1 MSESL
6 RQRVGRLIAGG
17 FNALVDA
24 VENAAPEATMEQAI
38 REIDTAINEVRNEL
52 GVVEAQRHL
61 TSKRLAEDGQRVDTL
76 DDQAK
81 LALAEG
87 REDLAEAAVSRQI
100 DLETQLP
107 VLEAR
112 LADLG
117 DEKTKLEGY
126 VSALQAKKREMR
138 DALQSYQESRR
149 VAGQSSSGQPEQF
162 ATDSGGGQA
171 RAERAGDAFD
181 RVFRRQTGLQSGSGG
196 GIDDEA
202 RLSELEEMARQN
214 RVRERLLRLKSETS

>member
-1 MSESL
+1 
-6 RQRVGRLIAGG
+6 VGRLIAGG

-38 REIDTAINEVRNEL
+38 REIDTAVNEVRNEL
-52 GVVEAQRHL
+52 GVIEAQRHL
-61 TSKRLAEDGQRVDTL
+61 TSKRLAEDGQRIDKL
-76 DDQAK
+76 DEQAK
-81 LALAEG
+81 LALTEG

-117 DEKTKLEGY
+117 DEKARLEGY
-126 VSALQAKKREMR
+126 VNALQAKKREMR
-138 DALQSYQESRR
+138 DALQNYQESRR
-149 VAGQSSSGQPEQF
+149 VAGQSSLGQPENS
-162 ATDSGGGQA
+162 ATGSGGVEA

-181 RVFRRQTGLQSGSGG
+181 RVFRHQTGIQSGAGG
-196 GIDDEA
+196 RIDDEA
-202 RLSELEEMARQN
+202 RLSELEEMSRRN
-214 RVRERLLRLKSETS
+214 RVRERLLRLKSEKS